1 MTPFIIGIIF
11 FIVGIV
17 FCCRFRWKRAKAYV
31 PLVIG
36 AFLIII
42 STIGPLSRANAE
54 ISRVR
59 KLKSTEV
66 GSIEFHPTTRKG
78 IASIVRQQMT
88 IIDAAA
94 IGQICSALNKAI
106 SADENYLKNAD
117 SSCIMVF
124 NLRDNS
130 RLSIGIKKEGQA
142 TRVDVNSNGESG
154 WHYAAL
160 EANELGVI
168 IYSLAK

>member
-17 FCCRFRWKRAKAYV
+17 FCFRFRWKRTKAYV

-42 STIGPLSRANAE
+42 STIGPISRANAE
-54 ISRVR
+54 TSKVR
-59 KLKSTEV
+59 NLKSTEV
-66 GSIEFHPTTRKG
+66 ASIEFHPTTRNG
-78 IASIVRQQMT
+78 FASIVQQQIT

-94 IGQICSALNKAI
+94 IEQICTALNKAE
-106 SADENYLKNAD
+106 SVDENYMKNAD
-117 SSCIMVF
+117 SSCVMVF

-130 RLSIGIKKEGQA
+130 RLSIGIKKKGQA

-160 EANELGVI
+160 EANVLGVI